1 MARPRGNYAVTAER
15 RAAIL
20 QSAFEVFARS
30 GYRGGSLKDIAEIVG
45 ISEAGILHHFKTKS
59 NLLIAVLTYRD
70 DRSGEYLDTNAGS
83 GAEFIDGWLKLIK
96 YNSSIPGVVELFTI
110 LSAEATAVDHPAHDY
125 FQQRYAFVVEVTTK
139 FFRLLREEGRLRPDI
154 EPEGASRAL
163 IALSDGLQVQWLL
176 NRDWDMLEEHRG
188 FFRGVLTEQ
197 AGRALVPVNG
207 APLMAAGK

>member
-70 DRSGEYLDTNAGS
+70 DRSGEYLDTNADS

-96 YNSSIPGVVELFTI
+96 YNASIPGVVELFTI
-110 LSAEATAVDHPAHDY
+110 LSAEATAVDHPAHEY
-125 FQQRYAFVVEVTTK
+125 FQRRYAYVIEVTTR
-139 FFRLLREEGRLRPDI
+139 FFQMLREEGRLRPDI
-154 EPEGASRAL
+154 EPDAAARAL

-176 NRDWDMLEEHRG
+176 NKEWDMLEEHRG